1 MGLSA
6 FFDSRFKFRVHI
18 VQLSLI
24 TLVVILSIA
33 RIAMGSPQR
42 AHTMGIAIGL
52 KSIAFILYQV
62 LTEHTEKFQK
72 WASKKTNLILN
83 CVEIPFW
90 GVLMVMLLSV
100 NVQVCVGGSCA
111 VSWIIAL
118 LSIVLL

>member
-18 VQLSLI
+18 VELSLI
-24 TLVVILSIA
+24 TLVVILSIT

-42 AHTMGIAIGL
+42 AHTMGIAIGF
-52 KSIAFILYQV
+52 KSAAFVLYQV

-72 WASKKTNLILN
+72 WANKKANLILN
-83 CVEIPFW
+83 CVDIPFW
-90 GVLMVMLLSV
+90 GVLMVMLLSS
-100 NVQVCVGGSCA
+100 NTQVCAGSSCA
-111 VSWIIAL
+111 VSWVVAL